1 MISDT
6 SWAKMEAI
14 PSAAEAPLGPT
25 SWYWQKPGQR
35 FTLPT
40 NPKLQQ
46 MGSSQT
52 ASLA

>member
-46 MGSSQT
+46 IGSSQT